1 MYSLG
6 TLLSSLHFLCSL
18 DDEPVSV
25 SSFSKRQQYVYTEPK
40 TVQHILVSATCI
52 HAHQGYWYATEK
64 GKKLC
69 TTSSLFSSSL
79 LEEVKQHL
87 RYLLKES
94 LLSLQPSWLKHVYK
108 GRLECLQRIPNHQEK
123 RDMALLLQEL
133 ELLRETTEEAVL
145 WWDELVQHF
154 SPSDDE
160 KTEIGKQGEELSRL
174 YEQQRV
180 GVLPHW
186 ESQFSNYSGYDLL
199 SQISKDDDTKLYIE
213 VKASSH
219 NYVFYLTRGEWK
231 KAQETTHYL
240 FHFWHLRT
248 KELYVFSPQDIASHV
263 SINQG
268 NGQWTVCEI
277 TLSNQKQQHFRACML
292 NK

>member
-6 TLLSSLHFLCSL
+6 TLLSSLHFLRSL

-40 TVQHILVSATCI
+40 NVQKLLVSAAFI
-52 HAHQGYWYATEK
+52 YAEQGYWYPTEK
-64 GKKLC
+64 GRELVSD
-69 TTSSLFSSSL
+69 SSLFSSSL
-79 LEEVKQHL
+79 SEEVKKHL
-87 RYLLKES
+87 RYLLKQS
-94 LLSLQPSWLKHVYK
+94 LMSLQPSWLTHVYK
-108 GRLECLQRIPNHQEK
+108 GRLECLQRIPSQQEK

-145 WWDELVQHF
+145 WWNELIQHF
-154 SPSDDE
+154 SPSDEE
-160 KTEIGKQGEELSRL
+160 KTEIGKQGEGLSRL

-180 GVLPHW
+180 GILPYW

-199 SQISKDDDTKLYIE
+199 SQISKDDDNKLYIE

-240 FHFWHLRT
+240 FHFWHLPT
-248 KELYVFSPQDIASHV
+248 EELYVFSPQDMISHV
-263 SINQG
+263 PVNQG

-277 TLSNQKQQHFRACML
+277 TLSEKEQEMFRICKVS
-292 NK
+292 N